1 MPENRAAKIGNGLL
15 KVLRRIGDFQSRVLL
30 TLVYFIL
37 LLPIG
42 VIVRFFSDV
51 MQTKPADRQLSSYWK
66 FKQPADRPDAVE
78 KARRQ
83 S

>member
-1 MPENRAAKIGNGLL
+1 MKKGLL
-15 KVLRRIGDFQSRVLL
+15 KVLRKIGNFQSRVLL

-42 VIVRFFSDV
+42 VIVRSFSDA
-51 MQTKPADRQLSSYWK
+51 MQAKPGDRGLSSYWK
-66 FKQPADRPDAVE
+66 FKQPADEPDAVE

-83 S
+83 A

>member
-1 MPENRAAKIGNGLL
+1 MALTLKVLHKIGN
-15 KVLRRIGDFQSRVLL
+15 FQSRVLL

-42 VIVRFFSDV
+42 VMVRFFSNV
-51 MQTKPADRQLSSYWK
+51 MQTRPADRQLSSYWK
-66 FKQPADRPDAVE
+66 SKQPALQPDE
-78 KARRQ
+78 MTKARRQ

>member
-1 MPENRAAKIGNGLL
+1 MPENKIAKAWKGLS
-15 KVLRRIGDFQSRVLL
+15 KVLHKVGNFQSRVLL

-42 VIVRFFSDV
+42 VIVRFFSNA
-51 MQTKPADRQLSSYWK
+51 MQRRPDDRQLSSYWK
-66 FKQPADRPDAVE
+66 FKQPAAGPDAVE